1 MKITKVQ
8 TTHVE
13 VPADEPLANG
23 PSEKGAVRKLIAT
36 KISTDEGLQGISVAF
51 FGAAIT
57 PALKSAIDSLGALA
71 VGMDPQLTEAVHAKF
86 REAGSHAGPGG
97 IFTLASSAI
106 DIALWDIKGKAAGI
120 SRHGF
125 AKAAQQLRHRLACG
139 LAFDIPQRDVDGG

>member
-71 VGMDPQLTEAVHAKF
+71 VGMDPQLTEAGMLLARAEQRHF
-86 REAGSHAGPGG
+86 RLPSV
-97 IFTLASSAI
+97 SALLFC
-106 DIALWDIKGKAAGI
+106 D
-120 SRHGF
+120 
-125 AKAAQQLRHRLACG
+125 
-139 LAFDIPQRDVDGG
+139 